1 MDILVSIIDF
11 FPVGFFLA
19 AAILLQRDLY
29 NKMSKGA
36 FALFATGTIIVFC
49 AGFAKALHKI
59 IYFTAG
65 LNFYSLCALFF
76 PMQTVGF
83 VLAAVGL
90 VAMSVHKQGENRVY
104 SVALPAL
111 LPLLIVF
118 RELDDD
124 SNKLTMVFV
133 AFMCLGVLVMYGL
146 LGFFSVKMKSWLS
159 LVLLIVAFIG
169 TLGMGYLSTKDELPD
184 IIKECTNCVGQ
195 GSFLAAAVVL
205 RLKGL
210 GKEDSLQGI
219 VKGQTL

>member
-1 MDILVSIIDF
+1 MDILTAIIDF

-36 FALFATGTIIVFC
+36 FALFAAGTIVVFC

-59 IYFTAG
+59 LYFTAG

-90 VAMSVHKQGENRVY
+90 IAMVAHKQGEHKAY
-104 SVALPAL
+104 SFALPAI

-118 RELDDD
+118 KDQPDD

-133 AFMCLGVLVMYGL
+133 VFMCLGVFVMYGL
-146 LGFFSVKMKSWLS
+146 LGFFSIKMKSWVTLA
-159 LVLLIVAFIG
+159 LLILAFVG
-169 TLGMGYLSTKDELPD
+169 TLAMGYLSTKESLPD
-184 IIKECTNCVGQ
+184 IIKESTNAVGQ
-195 GSFLAAAVVL
+195 GSFLAAAIIL
-205 RLKGL
+205 RKQGL
-210 GKEDSLQGI
+210 GKEDALKGF
-219 VKGQTL
+219 VKKQA